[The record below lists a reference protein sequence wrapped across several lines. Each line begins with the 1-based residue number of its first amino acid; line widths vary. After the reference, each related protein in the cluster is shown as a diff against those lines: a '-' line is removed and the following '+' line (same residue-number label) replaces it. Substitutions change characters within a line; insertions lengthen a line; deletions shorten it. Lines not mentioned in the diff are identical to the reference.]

1 MRLVFFGLFFKKTKA
16 PRVCAP
22 YIGVGLCQV
31 ERCLAPAQAGA
42 WLLSLSICLEPDTAA
57 KTPTMQEVYM
67 GANAKFKD
75 NMFSKLFRD
84 PDILRELY
92 CALSNV
98 SLPQDIPVTI
108 NTLDD
113 VLIIDKF
120 NDVSFEIGGKIIVLI
135 EHQSTINN
143 NMPVRLLIYIAHIYE
158 KMIKDKKIY
167 AFKRVP
173 LPTPEFYVFYNGEEP
188 YPDVATL
195 KLSDAFEKLSDMG
208 LGLPE
213 KGFPLE
219 LEVKVININKG
230 KNAELARKCE
240 TLAGYSVFVDK
251 VREYK
256 KAGMTLEEAIKKAVE
271 YCLEHDILKEFLEK
285 NAAGVMDMIYTEW
298 DMETALDVRFEEGR
312 EEGREVRSAEV
323 ARNAL
328 MKGLSIDVI
337 HDITGLDA
345 DVINSLRASGN

>member
-1 MRLVFFGLFFKKTKA
+1 
-16 PRVCAP
+16 
-22 YIGVGLCQV
+22 
-31 ERCLAPAQAGA
+31 
-42 WLLSLSICLEPDTAA
+42 
-57 KTPTMQEVYM
+57 M

-92 CALSNV
+92 CALSKAN
-98 SLPQDIPVTI
+98 LPPDIPVTI

-113 VLIIDKF
+113 VLIIDRF

-135 EHQSTINN
+135 EHQSTINL
-143 NMPVRLLIYIAHIYE
+143 NMPVRLLIYIARIYE

-167 AFKRVP
+167 AKNKVP

-188 YPDVATL
+188 YPEEATL
-195 KLSDAFEKLSDMG
+195 KLSDAFEKLSGMG

-213 KGFPLE
+213 KSFPLE

-230 KNAELARKCE
+230 RNAELVRKCE

-271 YCLEHDILKEFLEK
+271 YCLKHDILKEFLEK
-285 NAAGVMDMIYTEW
+285 NAAEVMNMIYTEW
-298 DMETALDVRFEEGR
+298 DMETALDVRFEEGIER
-312 EEGREVRSAEV
+312 GREVRSTEV
-323 ARNAL
+323 AQNAL
-328 MKGLSIDVI
+328 MNGFSIEQI

-345 DVINSLRASGN
+345 DVINNLRASMN

>member
-1 MRLVFFGLFFKKTKA
+1 
-16 PRVCAP
+16 
-22 YIGVGLCQV
+22 
-31 ERCLAPAQAGA
+31 
-42 WLLSLSICLEPDTAA
+42 
-57 KTPTMQEVYM
+57 M

-98 SLPQDIPVTI
+98 SLPPDIPVTI

-135 EHQSTINN
+135 EHQSTINL
-143 NMPVRLLIYIAHIYE
+143 NMPVRLLIYVSKIYE

-167 AFKRVP
+167 AKHKVP

-188 YPDVATL
+188 YPDVATM
-195 KLSDAFEKLSDMG
+195 KLSDAFEKLSAMG
-208 LGLPE
+208 LDLPE
-213 KGFPLE
+213 KSFALE
-219 LEVKVININKG
+219 LEVKVLNINEG
-230 KNAELARKCE
+230 RNAELARKCE
-240 TLAGYSVFVDK
+240 TLAGYSIFVDK

-271 YCLEHDILKEFLEK
+271 YCLENDILKEFLER
-285 NAAGVMDMIYTEW
+285 NAAEVMNMIYTEW
-298 DMETALDVRFEEGR
+298 DMDTALEVRFEEGR
-312 EEGREVRSAEV
+312 EAGIERRIEKGIEKGIERGIEKGIEKT
-323 ARNAL
+323 ARNAI

-345 DVINSLRASGN
+345 DAISNLRASMN